1 MMIKPKKIYTNS
13 VLAFILRIAAL
24 FVLFGI
30 SRIVFY
36 IYNLKDLGSININEL
51 GGILH
56 GSYIYDAASIFYINI
71 PFIFLSLLPFRNRV
85 KGWYQKML
93 AIVFMTF
100 NGIGLLIN
108 MIDIFYFEFK
118 QGRITG
124 GDTHYAGEGNFGA
137 LWGSF
142 IMQYWWGVLL
152 FLLLC
157 YLLYIFCFR
166 VVRVEQRYR
175 LTYNLWAYYISQTV
189 ILALAGAFTVFA
201 IRGQNISPAR
211 FPLSMSDASEYVR
224 PQLTPLIQSNPFC
237 LIRTINKK
245 VTFLHYMPDEQ
256 AAELI
261 PTRKQWVRNATDSLQ
276 APRPNIVIL
285 ILESFGSAHIKSLS
299 DAFPADRESYT
310 PFLDSL
316 IDNGLIFSNGYK
328 SGLRSID
335 ALPSILASI
344 PSFKDNLLSY
354 GESTA
359 RYAAMPSILDSIG
372 YATMF
377 LHGGTRSAMGY
388 MAFGKMAGI
397 ERFVAKEDYEER
409 YGNNDYDGKW
419 GIYDHKFLPYAL
431 QEMNTLQQPFMATIF
446 TLSSHHPFKLPDE
459 VKGRFSEGTEKIHRT
474 IKYTD
479 WALRDFFAKAAKE
492 KWFNNTVFVLTGDHG
507 SGADNPK
514 YLEMPYCNQVP
525 ILFYAPDGSLKGKND
540 KPVQHIDI
548 MPTLLAMLKYEK
560 PFFAFGTDMLDT
572 TAMRTPI
579 VHYNNNEYYIITD
592 SLLYQFNEQKITGA
606 YNYRNDFVGKK
617 SVKGERAIEEQRVK
631 AYIQEYFSA
640 LKNRNF
646 TINK

>member
-1 MMIKPKKIYTNS
+1 MQVKKIYINS

-24 FVLFGI
+24 FVVFGI

-36 IYNLKDLGSININEL
+36 IYNIKDIGSISFHEFGDVL
-51 GGILH
+51 Y
-56 GSYIYDAASIFYINI
+56 GSYIYDAASIFYVNI
-71 PFIFLSLLPFRNRV
+71 LFILLSLLPYRGRV
-85 KGWYQKML
+85 KAGYQKML
-93 AIVFMTF
+93 AVVYMTF
-100 NGIGLLIN
+100 NSVALLLN
-108 MIDIFYFEFK
+108 MMDIFYFEFK

-124 GDTHYAGEGNFGA
+124 GDTHYIGEGNFGA

-142 IMQYWWGVLL
+142 IVQYWWGVLL

-157 YLLYIFCFR
+157 YLLYLFSFR
-166 VVRVEQRYR
+166 FVRVEKRYR
-175 LTYNLWAYYISQTV
+175 LTQNLVAYYVSQTI
-189 ILALAGAFTVFA
+189 ILALVGAFTVFA
-201 IRGQNISPAR
+201 IRGQNISSAR
-211 FPLSMSDASEYVR
+211 FPLTMSDAGEYVR

-237 LIRTINKK
+237 LIRTIDKK
-245 VTFLHYMPDEQ
+245 ITFLRYMSDEK
-256 AAELI
+256 ADTLI
-261 PTRKQWVRNATDSLQ
+261 STRKQWVRSATDSLE

-299 DAFPADRESYT
+299 DAFPKDRESYT

-316 IDNGLIFSNGYK
+316 IHNGLIFTNGYK

-359 RYAAMPSILDSIG
+359 RYHALPSILDSMG
-372 YATMF
+372 YSTQF

-397 ERFVAKEDYEER
+397 ETFVAKEDYEKV

-431 QEMNTLQQPFMATIF
+431 QRIKGLQQPFLATIF
-446 TLSSHHPFKLPDE
+446 TLSSHSPFKLPAD
-459 VKGRFSEGTEKIHRT
+459 VKHLFSEGTEKIHRT

-479 WALRDFFAKAAKE
+479 WALRDFFAQASKE
-492 KWFNNTVFVLTGDHG
+492 KWFKNTIFVITGDHG
-507 SGADNPK
+507 SGADNKK

-525 ILFYAPDGSLKGKND
+525 ILFYTPDGSMKGKNET
-540 KPVQHIDI
+540 PVQHIDI
-548 MPTLLAMLKYEK
+548 MPTLLGVLKYEK
-560 PFFAFGTDMLDT
+560 PYFAFGSDLLDS
-572 TAMRTPI
+572 TATRAPI

-592 SLLYQFNEQKITGA
+592 SILYRFNEQHITGA
-606 YNYRNDFVGKK
+606 YNYKNDYLGKK
-617 SVKGERAIEEQRVK
+617 SVAGNRALEEERVK
-631 AYIQEYFSA
+631 AYIQQYFSA
-640 LKNRNF
+640 LENRNF
-646 TINK
+646 TIKK